1 MIEYVTAQDLAAIMT
16 IFREGDEEA
25 RLTAIRRLAHQPES
39 PEDREAVLE
48 TLIEVMGDDSWQVRK
63 EAVAAVLSWTD
74 AELLA
79 ERLVDAMS
87 EPEDIGRRNAVIE
100 AVMKLGAVTIDPLL
114 RALSKKPDYRK
125 VLVDVLGTFGD
136 TRVINA
142 LGESL
147 LDEDPNV
154 RAAAMEQ
161 LASFQSHEVV
171 PALRQALRSQDLLV
185 VLAALDG
192 LNRQRVV
199 IPVDELLHMAEQT
212 VLRPALMT
220 ALGHSQDAA
229 AIPALVAGL
238 IEKARGAREAALV
251 GLYRLYQSLD
261 SSGQRKIEEAA
272 QKLDEVAV
280 RSSLRALMEATPPV
294 RQATA
299 ALIGWTG
306 RREMLR
312 PLLLGL
318 GDVDASVVEATGRA
332 ILQLGEP
339 AVAALLELV
348 PTLDARS
355 RGSVFRFFVRHSS
368 AITALP
374 AALRERLAGLLLQG
388 LSDKNPQT
396 AAAAAAAL
404 LHHSTPAQL
413 GPLRELAQ
421 QTGAA
426 ADLARGTLAKLS
438 ERSPAAAPSSVSA
451 PVPASKKDA

>member
-1 MIEYVTAQDLAAIMT
+1 MIEYVTAADLADIMT

-25 RLTAIRRLAHQPES
+25 RLTAVRRLAHQPEM
-39 PEDREAVLE
+39 PEDREAVLD
-48 TLIEVMGDDSWQVRK
+48 TLILVMGDDSWQVRK

-114 RALSKKPDYRK
+114 RAWAKRPDYRK
-125 VLVDVLGTFGD
+125 VLIDVMGTFGD
-136 TRVINA
+136 TRVIPA
-142 LGESL
+142 LGEAL
-147 LDEDPNV
+147 MDDDANV

-161 LASFQSHEVV
+161 LASFHSHEVV

-192 LNRQRVV
+192 LNRQKVAL
-199 IPVDELLHMAEQT
+199 PLAELLPMTEQT

-220 ALGHSQDAA
+220 ALGHSQDAGA
-229 AIPALVAGL
+229 VPALIAGL

-251 GLYRLYQSLD
+251 GLFRLYQSVD
-261 SSGQRKIEEAA
+261 ASGQRTIEEAA
-272 QKLDEVAV
+272 QQLDEMAV

-318 GDVDASVVEATGRA
+318 GDVDTSVVESTGRA
-332 ILQLGEP
+332 ILQMGN
-339 AVAALLELV
+339 AALSALCELI
-348 PTLDARS
+348 PTLDTRS
-355 RGSVFRFFVRHSS
+355 RGSVFRFLVRHSS
-368 AITALP
+368 AVSELP
-374 AALRERLAGLLLQG
+374 TSLRERLAGLLVDG
-388 LSDKNPQT
+388 LGDKNPQT
-396 AAAAAAAL
+396 AGAAATAL
-404 LHHSTPAQL
+404 LQHVQPAQL
-413 GPLRELAQ
+413 GRLGELAQ
-421 QTGAA
+421 QTGPAA
-426 ADLARGTLAKLS
+426 ELAKSTLAKLG
-438 ERSPAAAPSSVSA
+438 ERATGAVASA
-451 PVPASKKDA
+451 KDA

>member
-1 MIEYVTAQDLAAIMT
+1 MIEYVTAADLAAIKT
-16 IFREGDEEA
+16 IFAEGDEEA
-25 RLTAIRRLAHQPES
+25 RLAAVRRMAHQPES

-48 TLIEVMGDDSWQVRK
+48 ALIQVMGDESWQVRK
-63 EAVAAVLSWTD
+63 EAVAAVLNWTD

-100 AVMKLGAVTIDPLL
+100 AVMKLGPVTIDPLL
-114 RALSKKPDYRK
+114 RALHRKPDYRK

-136 TRVINA
+136 TRVIPA

-171 PALRQALRSQDLLV
+171 PALRQALRSPDLLV

-192 LNRQRVV
+192 LNRQKVAL
-199 IPVDELLHMAEQT
+199 PTADLLPLCEQA

-220 ALGHSQDAA
+220 ALGHSQDQAA
-229 AIPALVAGL
+229 VPALVAGL
-238 IEKARGAREAALV
+238 VEKARGAREAALV
-251 GLYRLYQSLD
+251 GLFRLYNSLD
-261 SSGQRKIEEAA
+261 QFGQQLIEEAA
-272 QKLDEVAV
+272 RKLDEMAV

-318 GDVDASVVEATGRA
+318 GDVDPSVVDTTGRA
-332 ILQLGEP
+332 ILQMGEP
-339 AVAALLELV
+339 ALVSLCELV

-355 RGSVFRFFVRHSS
+355 RGSVFRFFLRQSS
-368 AITALP
+368 VLFAMQ
-374 AALRERLAGLLLQG
+374 LRERITGLLETG
-388 LSDKNPQT
+388 LGDKNPQT
-396 AAAAAAAL
+396 AAAAASAL
-404 LHHSTPAQL
+404 AVYSLPR
-413 GPLRELAQ
+413 LRELAQ
-421 QTGAA
+421 GSGPSAE
-426 ADLARGTLAKLS
+426 LAKSTLNKLS
-438 ERSPAAAPSSVSA
+438 ERPPATAPTA
-451 PVPASKKDA
+451 VPATKEA